1 MIEEEIVIEEENQ
14 EENIN
19 IEEENQ
25 EEDIDIQD
33 ETINV
38 TQTFDKNY
46 LYFQNVASDLW
57 EIKHN
62 LDKFPSVTVIDSAG
76 SEVIGEVE
84 YIDSNNLK
92 IKFAGG
98 FSGKATL
105 N

>member
-1 MIEEEIVIEEENQ
+1 MLEETIDVIEELS
-14 EENIN
+14 EENIG
-19 IEEENQ
+19 IEDETEQ
-25 EEDIDIQD
+25 PISVLE

-46 LYFQNVASDLW
+46 VYFQDVASDLW

>member
-1 MIEEEIVIEEENQ
+1 MLEETIDVIEELT
-14 EENIN
+14 EENIG
-19 IEEENQ
+19 IEDETEQ
-25 EEDIDIQD
+25 PISVLE

-46 LYFQNVASDLW
+46 LYFQDVASDLW

-84 YIDSNNLK
+84 YIDLNNLK
-92 IKFAGG
+92 IKFAGS

>member
-1 MIEEEIVIEEENQ
+1 MLEETIDVIEELS
-14 EENIN
+14 EENIG
-19 IEEENQ
+19 IEDETEQ
-25 EEDIDIQD
+25 PISVLE

-46 LYFQNVASDLW
+46 LYFQDVASDLW

-84 YIDSNNLK
+84 YIDLNNLK
-92 IKFAGG
+92 IKFAGS

>member
-1 MIEEEIVIEEENQ
+1 MLEETIDVIEELS
-14 EENIN
+14 EENIG
-19 IEEENQ
+19 IEDETEQ
-25 EEDIDIQD
+25 PISVLE

-46 LYFQNVASDLW
+46 LYFQDVASDLW

-76 SEVIGEVE
+76 SEVIGEIE
-84 YIDSNNLK
+84 YIDTNNLK
-92 IKFAGG
+92 IKFAGS

>member
-1 MIEEEIVIEEENQ
+1 MLEETIDVIEELS
-14 EENIN
+14 EENIG
-19 IEEENQ
+19 IEDETEQ
-25 EEDIDIQD
+25 PISVLE

-46 LYFQNVASDLW
+46 LYFQDVASDLW